1 MCVHFRYEYQ
11 PADLECML
19 EILAC
24 IQGVACLL
32 QQADTWLSGYL
43 CQAVHLHM
51 QGFVQLTLTHLDSRN
66 KVKSFFL

>member
-1 MCVHFRYEYQ
+1 
-11 PADLECML
+11 ML

-24 IQGVACLL
+24 IHGVACLL

-51 QGFVQLTLTHLDSRN
+51 QSFVQLALTHMDSRN
-66 KVKSFFL
+66 KVNKPFP

>member
-1 MCVHFRYEYQ
+1 
-11 PADLECML
+11 ML

-43 CQAVHLHM
+43 CQAVDLHM